1 VAAGPVAE
9 LHAWERGSGSHAV
22 LCLHETGA
30 TSAVWEPLAGLL
42 APSARVIAYDR
53 PGWGR
58 SPAPETYVRTT
69 VGEQAALAEAV
80 LADRGAAPAV
90 LIGAGLGA
98 VAALDL
104 SIRSPNLVVGAVLV
118 EPPVLAFVPEAT
130 EALSEAAG
138 LVRAAVAEGG
148 REAAIERHRAGGLGV
163 LSAGAE
169 RIPERARDHGEGAAQ
184 SLFAEL
190 AAVPAWELPLP
201 EMSVASRPSVVV
213 VGADTAPLVREAATR
228 LTDALTRS
236 ELREVGTGL
245 PHHEQAADLAALAVE
260 VAESD

>member
-1 VAAGPVAE
+1 MAPSPVAE
-9 LHAWERGSGSHAV
+9 LHAWERGSGPHAV

-42 APSARVIAYDR
+42 APSARVIGYDR

-104 SIRSPNLVVGAVLV
+104 MVRSHDLVVGTVLV
-118 EPPVLAFVPEAT
+118 EPPLLAFVPEAT
-130 EALSEAAG
+130 EALSDAAD

-148 REAAIERHRAGGLGV
+148 REAAIERHLAGGLGV

-169 RIPERARDHGEGAAQ
+169 RIPEPARDHGERAAQ

-190 AAVPAWELPLP
+190 AAVPAWELPLS
-201 EMSVASRPSVVV
+201 EMSVATRPSVVV
-213 VGADTAPLVREAATR
+213 VGADTAPLVREAASR
-228 LTDALTRS
+228 LTDALARS
-236 ELREVGTGL
+236 ELRDVGGGL
-245 PHHEQAADLAALAVE
+245 PHHDQAADLAALAVE
-260 VAESD
+260 VSEGA